1 MENKENKVDNKP
13 TETDAEKIA
22 RIEQA
27 LAEKDETI
35 KTLQGEN
42 EGLKKKIN
50 SLKIDGLVRQVDPKV
65 VKDEEPI
72 VFDFTL

>member
-1 MENKENKVDNKP
+1 MEKEKI

-35 KTLQGEN
+35 KNLQNEN
-42 EGLKKKIN
+42 EKLNKKIN
-50 SLKIDGLVRQVDPKV
+50 SIRIDGLVKQVDTKV
-65 VKDEEPI
+65 VKEEEPI
-72 VFDFTL
+72 EFDFDL

>member
-1 MENKENKVDNKP
+1 MEKEKDIV
-13 TETDAEKIA
+13 ETDAEKIA

-35 KTLQGEN
+35 KNLQGEN

-50 SLKIDGLVRQVDPKV
+50 SLKIDGLVKKVEPKA
-65 VKDEEPI
+65 VKEEEPI
-72 VFDFTL
+72 VFDFDL

>member
-1 MENKENKVDNKP
+1 MEKEKNIV
-13 TETDAEKIA
+13 ETDAEKIA

-35 KTLQGEN
+35 KNLQGEN

-50 SLKIDGLVRQVDPKV
+50 SLRIDGLVRQVEPKV

-72 VFDFTL
+72 VFDFDL

>member
-1 MENKENKVDNKP
+1 MEKDEKI

-50 SLKIDGLVRQVDPKV
+50 SLKIDGLVRQVEPKE

-72 VFDFTL
+72 EFDFDL